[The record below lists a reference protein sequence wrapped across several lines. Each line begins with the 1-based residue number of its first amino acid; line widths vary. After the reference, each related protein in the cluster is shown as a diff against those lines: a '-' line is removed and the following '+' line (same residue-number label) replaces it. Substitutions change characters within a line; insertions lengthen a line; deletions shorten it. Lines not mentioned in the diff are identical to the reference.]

1 MREQRFDGSFAGWR
15 KAARQLLNRGVAPH
29 AVSWLGAD
37 SQGGLFDGADGASE
51 AQSPTGALRIP
62 KELPALLES
71 AARFRAEDRWA
82 LLYRILWRVA
92 LGERAA
98 MLAGDRDGS
107 ELHRRIKAV
116 RREAHHMH
124 AFLRFRARDPAVG
137 PPAFVAWHVPAHD
150 ILESAVGHFAERMG
164 NASWLIATPDGA
176 ALWDGRELRVLSPC
190 PPALADLAR
199 SQEDPGEAL
208 WLAYY
213 SSTFNPAR
221 LNRRVL
227 QTHMPVR
234 FWKDLPEG
242 PLIPHLMS
250 QARAGA
256 QRDGQAQAVG
266 LQPGRQV
273 LIASDKA
280 QPQRAAATELQQC
293 RRCDLW
299 ARATQAI
306 PGEGPPAARI
316 LLLAGQPGDHED
328 LSGRPFEGATG
339 QLLEQA
345 LTLAGLQRATLYLT
359 YAVKHFKAVDGMGLR
374 SAGQA
379 RQSLNPSPEER
390 RACSHWLS
398 RELAQIQPRVV
409 IALGQVALLAARERA
424 DSPRE
429 AFTLIAAE
437 DPQALLRADPEQ
449 RQPLFEAL
457 VTALRLARTIDEQ
470 VHPPIR

>member
-15 KAARQLLNRGVAPH
+15 QAARQLLNLGVAPH
-29 AVSWLGAD
+29 AVSWLGSE
-37 SQGGLFDGADGASE
+37 SQGGLFDSADTAAES
-51 AQSPTGALRIP
+51 AAPHKALRIP

-92 LGERAA
+92 RGDRAA

-107 ELHRRIKAV
+107 TLHRRIKAV

-124 AFLRFRARDPAVG
+124 AFVRFRTRDPALG

-150 ILESAVGHFAERMG
+150 ILDSAAGHFAERMG
-164 NASWLIATPDGA
+164 HASWLIATPDGA
-176 ALWDGRELRVLSPC
+176 ALWDGRALRLLSPC

-213 SSTFNPAR
+213 GSTFNPAR

-242 PLIPHLMS
+242 PLIPQLMS

-266 LQPGRQV
+266 LHPGRQV
-273 LIASDKA
+273 VIAADQA
-280 QPQRAAATELQQC
+280 QPQRAVATELQQC
-293 RRCDLW
+293 RRCALW
-299 ARATQAI
+299 TQATQAV
-306 PGEGPPAARI
+306 PGEGPPTARI
-316 LLLAGQPGDHED
+316 LVLAGQPGDRED
-328 LSGRPFEGATG
+328 LSGRPFDGAAG
-339 QLLEQA
+339 RLLERA
-345 LTLAGLQRATLYLT
+345 LAQAGLQRAAVYLT
-359 YAVKHFKAVDGMGLR
+359 YAVKHLKAADAMGARARVSASAQER
-374 SAGQA
+374 SACG
-379 RQSLNPSPEER
+379 
-390 RACSHWLS
+390 HWLS

-409 IALGQVALLAARERA
+409 IALGQDALLAAQGLPDNPRA
-424 DSPRE
+424 
-429 AFTLIAAE
+429 AFTLIATE
-437 DPQALLRADPEQ
+437 DPLPPADPGHRQALLETLVSALHQARAIVEQ
-449 RQPLFEAL
+449 EDQPD
-457 VTALRLARTIDEQ
+457 R
-470 VHPPIR
+470 